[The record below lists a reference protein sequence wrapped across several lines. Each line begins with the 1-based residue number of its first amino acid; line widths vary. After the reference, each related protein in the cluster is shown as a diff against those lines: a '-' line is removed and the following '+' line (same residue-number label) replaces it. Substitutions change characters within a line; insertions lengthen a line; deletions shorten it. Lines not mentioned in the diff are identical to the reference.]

1 MWSLGALL
9 FGHLTRNC
17 RCSHCPGI
25 NSNYALYSEGF
36 CASDPLHHRP
46 LPARCHPSVPL
57 HLLTHSLTHTQS
69 PNTHFPLF
77 SAPPAPPSSLLPR
90 AFPPTRASYWWT
102 HLATGATLVPLWMN
116 FQKYAHSGKGKAG
129 VEEGGGGGESQI
141 HTTSISRVIPEL
153 KQFFMLQSVI
163 YFCTTSS
170 CSVHFY
176 SSTGEIVFKL
186 FFKLLLLFFFSKLW
200 HFLKNTDSR

>member
-1 MWSLGALL
+1 MRSIQKA
-9 FGHLTRNC
+9 FVRPTP
-17 RCSHCPGI
+17 STTAP
-25 NSNYALYSEGF
+25 SPPAVTPPSPSTYS
-36 CASDPLHHRP
+36 
-46 LPARCHPSVPL
+46 
-57 HLLTHSLTHTQS
+57 LTHSLTHTQS

-77 SAPPAPPSSLLPR
+77 SAPPSSLLPR

-129 VEEGGGGGESQI
+129 VEEGGGESQI

-186 FFKLLLLFFFSKLW
+186 FFKLLLLFLLNYDTFWKIQILGNHVFKLA
-200 HFLKNTDSR
+200 